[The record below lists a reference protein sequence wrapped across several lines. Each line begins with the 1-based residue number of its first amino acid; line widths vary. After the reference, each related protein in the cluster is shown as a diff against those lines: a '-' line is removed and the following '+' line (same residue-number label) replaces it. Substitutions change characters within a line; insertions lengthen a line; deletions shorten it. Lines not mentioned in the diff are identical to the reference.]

1 MAVLQALAERW
12 PQGCHEL
19 PPVSSRDTIR
29 SERGLVMTLKK
40 QSLWSMTLVA
50 VALTAGIAAQ
60 QQAGRGDAG
69 GGGRGRGN
77 VELPDGDA
85 KATVNATCG
94 GCHALNM
101 ITGAAGYTQ
110 DGWRS
115 LISTMVRL
123 PEPQQASITLYL
135 AAHFPPKPGRAPTL
149 VPGSVTVTF
158 REWIVPTL
166 GQRSR
171 DPLQRPDGTIWW
183 NGQFISLVG
192 SLDPRSGEMREYK
205 LEPEAH
211 PHSIVDD
218 AAGNIWY
225 MGNGNGTIGKL
236 VPGTGEITIIK
247 MPDPAARDPHTGI
260 FDKNGTL
267 FFTLQQSNMLGRL
280 TPSTGEIKLVT
291 LTTPRALP
299 YGIKQDSKGTIWVS
313 YNGSNKLASMDP
325 VTMEVR
331 EHVLPDPATR
341 SRRLAITSDD
351 TVWFVNSSL
360 GRLGRLIP
368 KTGEIKEWPS
378 PSGPQSHPYAIEV
391 VDDVIWYNESGMRPD
406 ALVRFD
412 PKTEKFQSWAIPSG
426 VGIVR
431 HMRKTPDGNLTIHQ
445 TSSNR
450 IGLAI
455 IDKPASS
462 GAAR

>member
-1 MAVLQALAERW
+1 MSRARYRTAGGFDMIRLRTV
-12 PQGCHEL
+12 EL
-19 PPVSSRDTIR
+19 GAAFL
-29 SERGLVMTLKK
+29 GLILT
-40 QSLWSMTLVA
+40 A
-50 VALTAGIAAQ
+50 ALTAQATQ
-60 QQAGRGDAG
+60 NQTPAGR
-69 GGGRGRGN
+69 GGGRGA
-77 VELPDGDA
+77 VQLPDGEGRD
-85 KATVNATCG
+85 TVNATCG
-94 GCHALNM
+94 GCHGLNM

-110 DGWRS
+110 EQWRS
-115 LISTMVRL
+115 LISTMIRL
-123 PEPQQASITLYL
+123 PDPQQASITQYL
-135 AAHFPPKPGRAPTL
+135 ATHFPPKPGRAPKL
-149 VPGSVTVTF
+149 IAGDVTVTF

-171 DPLQRPDGTIWW
+171 DPLQTPDGTIWW

-192 SLDPRSGEMREYK
+192 SLNPRTGEMHEYK
-205 LEPEAH
+205 LETDAH

-236 VPGTGEITIIK
+236 VPKTGEITVLK

-280 TPSTGEIKLVT
+280 TPSTGEIKLIT
-291 LTTPRALP
+291 LPTPRALP

-313 YNGSNKLASMDP
+313 YLGSNKLASMNP
-325 VTMEVR
+325 QTMEVR
-331 EHVLPDPATR
+331 EFVLPDAGSR

-360 GRLGRLIP
+360 GRLGRLNP
-368 KTGEIKEWPS
+368 QTGEVKEWPS

-391 VDDVIWYNESGMRPD
+391 IDDIIWYNESGQRPD

-426 VGIVR
+426 VGIIR

-445 TSSNR
+445 TSTNR

-455 IDKPASS
+455 IGKQTSSAS
-462 GAAR
+462 AR

>member
-1 MAVLQALAERW
+1 MARSWRFPVASALSVVLTVALAGQER
-12 PQGCHEL
+12 QG
-19 PPVSSRDTIR
+19 
-29 SERGLVMTLKK
+29 
-40 QSLWSMTLVA
+40 
-50 VALTAGIAAQ
+50 
-60 QQAGRGDAG
+60 GRGEPAP
-69 GGGRGRGN
+69 GGRGGRGN
-77 VELPDGDA
+77 VQLPEGEGRD
-85 KATVNATCG
+85 TVNATCA
-94 GCHALNM
+94 GCHGLNM
-101 ITGAAGYTQ
+101 ITGAAGYSQ
-110 DGWRS
+110 AGWRD

-123 PEPQQASITLYL
+123 PEPQQASITQYL

-149 VPGSVTVTF
+149 VPGDVTVTF

-192 SLDPRSGEMREYK
+192 SLDPRTSEMREYK
-205 LEPEAH
+205 LETDAK

-236 VPGTGEITIIK
+236 VPKTGEITIYK

-267 FFTLQQSNMLGRL
+267 FFTLQQSNMIGRMN
-280 TPSTGEIKLVT
+280 TSTAEIKLVT
-291 LTTPRALP
+291 LPTARSLP
-299 YGIKQDSKGTIWVS
+299 YGIKEDSKGTIWVAC
-313 YNGSNKLASMDP
+313 NGSNRLISMDP
-325 VTMEVR
+325 ATMELR

-360 GRLGRLIP
+360 GRLGRLTP

-391 VDDVIWYNESGMRPD
+391 VDDIIWYNESGMRPD

-412 PKTEKFQSWAIPSG
+412 PKTEKFQSWAVPSG
-426 VGIVR
+426 VGIIR

-445 TSSNR
+445 TSTNR

-455 IDKPASS
+455 IGKPTTATI
-462 GAAR
+462 AR